1 MVKVELVDQA
11 AKVPPCH
18 SADFLRSLVEE
29 TPDASLSPFDV
40 ARPLG
45 WCLSSVAEGV
55 VGFGEDPVAGY
66 EMQGRPSRGLGSV
79 HGEPHNNATEQPDKI
94 LVADQLSG
102 NGSPSPS
109 VVHGPD
115 RDCSSLPVMGG

>member
-1 MVKVELVDQA
+1 MSFCGLPPVACRRDSRCLAQPVRRCSA
-11 AKVPPCH
+11 A
-18 SADFLRSLVEE
+18 
-29 TPDASLSPFDV
+29 
-40 ARPLG
+40 G
-45 WCLSSVAEGV
+45 WYLSSVAEGV

-79 HGEPHNNATEQPDKI
+79 HGEPHNNATQQPDKT

-109 VVHGPD
+109 VVHGLD